1 MITKALLLDKGVVQF
16 NNEYLDAYIDLI
28 NSNLDT
34 PKQIY
39 KTQSHHI
46 IPEYYF
52 IHLNI
57 PIDNSNENKVN
68 LLYRDH
74 LLAHYYLF
82 KCSKGNYKYSNST
95 VLKLVKKSLPF
106 EVKDFDYVLDD
117 NIMSFIQEGYE
128 YAIMVESDH
137 DSEAYQKRVAAL
149 KTPEHRKKQSE
160 IIKLAYEEGRI
171 KLPPGGN
178 NSGMKAFNN
187 GIKGVFAFERPEGF
201 EEGPL
206 LSEDARSRM
215 GWSKGLTG
223 ERFNTIGGR
232 IRINNGKNH
241 KYVNEDE
248 LQSYLDTGE
257 WFEGSL
263 KFDTGQWYTNG
274 EVNTKIV
281 EGKEVPEG
289 FYPGYTGTVNNMIC
303 TCIINDEKLEF
314 NSKKDLFNYLFDNCT
329 NKRGRNKAGW
339 KTVSGLSGYVYKCIK
354 KGKPIEL
361 EINGVLSKIEI
372 I

>member
-1 MITKALLLDKGVVQF
+1 MIDKYILLSKNVVQLD
-16 NNEYLDAYIDLI
+16 NEYLDAYVSLI
-28 NSNLDT
+28 NNNLNT

-57 PIDNSNENKVN
+57 PTDNSKENRVD

-117 NIMSFIQEGYE
+117 SIMSFIQEGYE
-128 YAIMVESDH
+128 YAIMIESDP
-137 DSEAYQKRVAAL
+137 DSEAYKKRVAAL
-149 KTPEHRKKQSE
+149 RTPEHHIKQSE
-160 IIKLAYEEGRI
+160 AIKLAYKEGRI

-187 GIKGVFAFERPEGF
+187 GIKGIFAFERPEGF

-215 GWSKGLTG
+215 G
-223 ERFNTIGGR
+223 
-232 IRINNGKNH
+232 
-241 KYVNEDE
+241 
-248 LQSYLDTGE
+248 
-257 WFEGSL
+257 
-263 KFDTGQWYTNG
+263 
-274 EVNTKIV
+274 
-281 EGKEVPEG
+281 
-289 FYPGYTGTVNNMIC
+289 
-303 TCIINDEKLEF
+303 
-314 NSKKDLFNYLFDNCT
+314 
-329 NKRGRNKAGW
+329 
-339 KTVSGLSGYVYKCIK
+339 
-354 KGKPIEL
+354 
-361 EINGVLSKIEI
+361 
-372 I
+372 